1 MTSWLH
7 HNQAKKRI
15 LPSHISNISY
25 GNLIPPT
32 QNTIIRPTS
41 TKLNLFK
48 PIPIIPTFSSLP
60 LDLPIE
66 SLYTIDLALSKD
78 DYDITIS
85 KINEFTN
92 IHNDAMITFIIPT
105 INRNTLYKSILS
117 ILNQTITNWKMIVIF
132 DNCEPVDALLL
143 GLLDHSRILYFSIK
157 KHGDESNINEGH
169 GSAGLVRN
177 IGMNFVTTPWIGF
190 LDDDDTLHKN
200 YNEYLIQEI
209 EQTPNVDLVL
219 FRMVEN
225 YSIIPSIFT
234 RDIKEGNIGISFCV
248 KTSLIREGFLFKQSR
263 IEDFT
268 FVKNIESRHK
278 KIVISPFI
286 AYYVREIIQLSIH
299 NLKRFII
306 N

>member
-85 KINEFTN
+85 KINEF
-92 IHNDAMITFIIPT
+92 
-105 INRNTLYKSILS
+105 LKKYYK
-117 ILNQTITNWKMIVIF
+117 
-132 DNCEPVDALLL
+132 DN
-143 GLLDHSRILYFSIK
+143 K
-157 KHGDESNINEGH
+157 KHQM
-169 GSAGLVRN
+169 LC
-177 IGMNFVTTPWIGF
+177 M
-190 LDDDDTLHKN
+190 
-200 YNEYLIQEI
+200 
-209 EQTPNVDLVL
+209 
-219 FRMVEN
+219 
-225 YSIIPSIFT
+225 
-234 RDIKEGNIGISFCV
+234 C
-248 KTSLIREGFLFKQSR
+248 QS
-263 IEDFT
+263 
-268 FVKNIESRHK
+268 K
-278 KIVISPFI
+278 KLEV
-286 AYYVREIIQLSIH
+286 H
-299 NLKRFII
+299 
-306 N
+306 